1 MIEVRSLS
9 KAFQVDR
16 GEVRAL
22 RDVSFEVEDGEFF
35 TLVGPSGSGKSTAI
49 RCVAGLEVP
58 DSGEISIASQVVYS
72 SERGVDVPTER
83 RSIGMVFQSY
93 AIWPHLNVFDNVA
106 FPLRQTRPRP
116 DRAEIERRVKQALGV
131 VRLGGF
137 EQRPAPQL
145 SGGQQ
150 QRVALARAL
159 VREPRVLLLDEPLS
173 NLDAKLREQMRWEV
187 RELTRHFGITTLYV
201 THDQVEA
208 LSMSDRLGV
217 IVDGA
222 LVEVGSPLQLYT
234 RPQSLIV
241 AQFLGGANLLAGTV
255 VESGLTPLVRTELG
269 LVRATADGSF
279 ASGAA
284 VHLLIRPEN
293 VIPLKETEVQTS
305 GENVF
310 PAALKRSLFVG
321 SFLDGEVAV
330 GPCELRMWT
339 PLRNGIGPGERVSVE
354 LPVDQCWLLSAE
366 ERPAAVESSPVSAVG
381 A

>member
-1 MIEVRSLS
+1 MITVRGLS

-58 DSGEISIASQVVYS
+58 DSGEISIANHVVYS
-72 SERGVDVPTER
+72 SESGVDVPTER

-106 FPLRQTRPRP
+106 FPLRQMRPRP
-116 DRAEIERRVKQALGV
+116 DHAEIERRVKQALGV

-137 EQRPAPQL
+137 EQRPATQL

-159 VREPRVLLLDEPLS
+159 VREPQVLLLDEPLS

-187 RELTRHFGITTLYV
+187 RELTRHLGITTLYV

-217 IVDGA
+217 IADGA
-222 LVEVGSPLQLYT
+222 LVEVGSPLALYL
-234 RPQSLIV
+234 RPRSLIV
-241 AQFLGGANLLAGTV
+241 AQFLGGANVLAGTV
-255 VESGLTPLVRTELG
+255 VEAGLTPLVKTELG
-269 LVRATADGSF
+269 LVRATSDGSF
-279 ASGAA
+279 VVGAA

-293 VIPLKETEVQTS
+293 VIPRREMEVQES
-305 GENVF
+305 RENVF
-310 PAALKRSLFVG
+310 PAVLKRSLFVG
-321 SFLDGEVAV
+321 SYLDGEVTV
-330 GPCELRMWT
+330 GPCELRIWT
-339 PLRNGIGPGERVSVE
+339 PLRNSAGPGEPISVE
-354 LPVDQCWLLSAE
+354 LPVDQCWLLNAE
-366 ERPAAVESSPVSAVG
+366 ERSGAVESSPVSAVR